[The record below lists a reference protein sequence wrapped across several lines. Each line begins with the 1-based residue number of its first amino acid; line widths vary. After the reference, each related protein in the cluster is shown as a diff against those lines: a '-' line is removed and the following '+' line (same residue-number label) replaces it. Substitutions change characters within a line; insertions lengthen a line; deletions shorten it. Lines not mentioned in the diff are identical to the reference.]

1 MQRIVWTLYCRGSHS
16 EDQRCLTS
24 VVTEMALGMTILSSP
39 GMWGRRFSCF
49 LKNPMN
55 IYWQFIS
62 HLKKLM
68 GGDDSSKKPVG
79 KSCQGII
86 MLVQTKADAPQ
97 LYRSCW
103 QNSDNCYFLGPSKIV
118 THTSLDNFSK
128 RL

>member
-1 MQRIVWTLYCRGSHS
+1 MLLDICRNRDGAWNDDFELSWNVGQKIFMFS
-16 EDQRCLTS
+16 QEPD
-24 VVTEMALGMTILSSP
+24 EYILAIHITP
-39 GMWGRRFSCF
+39 EEING
-49 LKNPMN
+49 
-55 IYWQFIS
+55 
-62 HLKKLM
+62 

-79 KSCQGII
+79 KSCQEII

-103 QNSDNCYFLGPSKIV
+103 QNSDNCYSLGPSKIV